1 MSGDPVGPTEVVPFG
16 DSALMVMVHSMGAA
30 HRLAS
35 AIDRAAGDG
44 LAPEPVAET
53 VVGDRSVMVRLEAP
67 VADVAVVTG
76 WLHTLAG
83 GDPAGPGGPRH
94 AGPVP
99 WSDPPVELP
108 TVFDGPD
115 LDLVAGLVGTDPGAV
130 VEALTAA
137 PLEVAFLGFSPG
149 FPYLVGLPPALASVG
164 RRSSPRVSVP
174 AGSVAVAG
182 GYAAVYPQ
190 STPGGWML
198 LGRTATPLFDPDIPP
213 FALLRPGDRVR
224 FVESSEPGTDRADER
239 APDRASITPRPGERW
254 CEVIHPG
261 LLTTVQDG
269 GRRGVAGIGVPAAG
283 PCDPDAMALAN
294 LLVGNG
300 PTSPALE
307 CTATGPTV
315 RVAVDAHVA
324 LVGPAAGSVDLSLDG
339 HPCATGAVVP
349 VAAGQTVT
357 VGRITGGLRAY
368 LAVGGGFTPPPAV
381 GSRSSDLLAGLGW
394 GPLRAGDRVTLGPA
408 TRPHG
413 LLSPAAVDGPDTLL
427 GSAGAVGPRVISVV
441 PGPHRPTVDAVTRLT
456 GQRWTVGD
464 QANRIGLQLR
474 GADGG
479 LPVGSAGVRSVGMV
493 TGAVQ
498 VPPDGHPIVLLPD
511 HATTGGYPVVATVIT
526 ADQPV
531 LGQLAPG
538 DTLEFESVDLTTARR
553 RWLDHRSALEGR
565 VGGWFPTVAGT

>member
-16 DSALMVMVHSMGAA
+16 DSALMVTVDSMGAT

-35 AIDRAAGDG
+35 AIDRA
-44 LAPEPVAET
+44 LADRPGPEPVAET
-53 VVGDRSVMVRLEAP
+53 VVGDHSVLVRLEAP
-67 VADVAVVTG
+67 VADVGAVSG
-76 WLHTLAG
+76 WLLTLAG
-83 GDPAGPGGPRH
+83 ADRTGAGGGRQGGRPPR
-94 AGPVP
+94 
-99 WSDPPVELP
+99 SDPPVELA

-115 LDLVAGLVGTDPGAV
+115 LDLVARLVGTDPGSV
-130 VEALTAA
+130 VAALTAE

-149 FPYLVGLPPALASVG
+149 FPYLVGLPPALAHVT

-198 LGRTATPLFDPDIPP
+198 LGTTAAPLFDPVVPP

-224 FVESSEPGTDRADER
+224 FVETSDRVADPVAGR
-239 APDRASITPRPGERW
+239 VPDRVAITPRPGTRW
-254 CEVIHPG
+254 CEIIHPG

-283 PCDPDAMALAN
+283 PCDGDAMALAN
-294 LLVGNG
+294 LLVGNQ
-300 PTSPALE
+300 PATAALE

-315 RVAVDAHVA
+315 RVATDAHLAV
-324 LVGPAAGSVDLSLDG
+324 VGPPTGSVDLSVDG
-339 HPCATGAVVP
+339 HPCAEGTVVP

-381 GSRSSDLLAGLGW
+381 GSRASDLLAGLGW

-413 LLSPAAVDGPDTLL
+413 LLAPAAVDGPDTPL
-427 GSAGAVGPRVISVV
+427 GPAGAVGPRVIRVV
-441 PGPHRPTVDAVTRLT
+441 PGPHRPAADAVGRLT

-464 QANRIGLQLR
+464 QANRIGLRLR

-479 LPVGSAGVRSVGMV
+479 LPVGSAGIRSAGMV

-526 ADQPV
+526 ADLPA

-538 DTLEFESVDLTTARR
+538 DTLEFKPVDLTTARR